1 MAGVS
6 ALSLSRGWLASAT
19 SSNDAIDQNASQT
32 EVLASGRDD
41 SCYAL
46 QICWPTEGVRPNLTD
61 LWWRRLDSFCLDSF
75 SLGYDDS
82 QLIELWE
89 ERRAECRH
97 ADRLERT
104 CELADAARDGGG
116 IVELILSAD
125 GPRANVCVPER
136 SNNLLIDMIH
146 IQRSRW

>member
-19 SSNDAIDQNASQT
+19 SSNDAIDQNARQT
-32 EVLASGRDD
+32 EVLASGRED

-61 LWWRRLDSFCLDSF
+61 LWWRRLDSFCLD
-75 SLGYDDS
+75 YDDP
-82 QLIELWE
+82 QQIELWE

-97 ADRLERT
+97 ADRLEMN
-104 CELADAARDGGG
+104 CELADAARDGSG

-125 GPRANVCVPER
+125 GPRANVCAPER

-146 IQRSRW
+146 IQRTRW

>member
-6 ALSLSRGWLASAT
+6 ALSLSRGWLVSAT

-41 SCYAL
+41 GCYAL
-46 QICWPTEGVRPNLTD
+46 QICWPTESARPNMTD
-61 LWWRRLDSFCLDSF
+61 WWWRRLDSFCLD
-75 SLGYDDS
+75 YDDP

-97 ADRLERT
+97 ADRLEMN

-125 GPRANVCVPER
+125 RPRANVCVPER
-136 SNNLLIDMIH
+136 SNNLLIDVIH
-146 IQRSRW
+146 MERTRW